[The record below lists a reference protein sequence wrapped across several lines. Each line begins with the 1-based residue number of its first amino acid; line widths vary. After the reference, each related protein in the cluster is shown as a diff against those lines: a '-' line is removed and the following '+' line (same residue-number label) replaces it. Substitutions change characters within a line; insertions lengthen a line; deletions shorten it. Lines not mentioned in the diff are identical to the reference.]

1 VSYSIVFRTREFA
14 IRLALGAP
22 RSTVLCS
29 ALQSTAV
36 ALGLGLGFGLALS
49 VALNSV
55 LARWSIH
62 HMDDPFVLAAAAG
75 VLVTATLAAAMIP
88 ARRATSIEPAIALRT
103 E

>member
-1 VSYSIVFRTREFA
+1 MSGDFS
-14 IRLALGAP
+14 LAHYRRRA
-22 RSTVLCS
+22 T
-29 ALQSTAV
+29 ALQSAAV
-36 ALGLGLGFGLALS
+36 VVGLGLGFGLALS

-62 HMDDPFVLAAAAG
+62 HMDDPSVLAAAGG
-75 VLVTATLAAAMIP
+75 VLVTATLAATMIP

>member
-1 VSYSIVFRTREFA
+1 
-14 IRLALGAP
+14 
-22 RSTVLCS
+22 
-29 ALQSTAV
+29 LQSTAV
-36 ALGLGLGFGLALS
+36 AVGLGLGVGLALS

-62 HMDDPFVLAAAAG
+62 HMDDPTVLAAAG
-75 VLVTATLAAAMIP
+75 GMLMTVTLAATLIP